1 MAELRV
7 VFAGT
12 PAFAVPALQALVGSA
27 HQVVGVLTQPDRP
40 SGRGRRLTPS
50 AVKGEALRHKLPLLQ
65 PQTLKDQAALAT
77 LAAWQPDVMA
87 VVAYGVILPSEV
99 LALPRLGCLNIHASL
114 LPRWRGA
121 APVQRAILA
130 GDEHTGV
137 TIMLMDSGLDTGPI
151 LLQRRLAVHA
161 RETSGSL
168 HQRLAALGAPA
179 LLEALEGVAQGTLRA
194 HPQRSD
200 GAIYAAKVEK
210 SEALIDWG
218 RDALDLE
225 RAVRAFNP
233 RPLAEA
239 RFAGEPVK
247 IAAARLPSPTADGHA
262 ANSDPVLVLIKP
274 IDSLEHQSGSI
285 IGLEDGAIWVRCGH
299 GCLGIME
306 LQRPGKRR
314 ISATDFAHSCTL
326 SGQRFA

>member
-12 PAFAVPALQALVGSA
+12 PEFAVPALQALVGSP
-27 HQVVGVLTQPDRP
+27 HRIVGVLTQPDRP
-40 SGRGRRLTPS
+40 SGRGRKLTAS
-50 AVKGEALRHKLPLLQ
+50 AVKGEALRHGLALLQ
-65 PQTLKDQAALAT
+65 PQTLKDPHARAA
-77 LAAWQPDVMA
+77 LAAWQPDALA
-87 VVAYGVILPSEV
+87 VVAYGLILPPEV

-121 APVQRAILA
+121 APIQRAILA

-137 TIMLMDSGLDTGPI
+137 TIMSMDSGLDTGPI
-151 LLQRRLAVHA
+151 LLQRRLAMEPG
-161 RETSGSL
+161 ETSGSL

-179 LLEALEGVAQGTLRA
+179 LLEALEGVVQGTLQA
-194 HPQRSD
+194 QPQRSD
-200 GAIYAAKVEK
+200 GAIYAPKVEK

-233 RPLAEA
+233 RPLAET
-239 RFAGEPVK
+239 RFAGEPLKV
-247 IAAARLPSPTADGHA
+247 AAAQLPSPATAA
-262 ANSDPVLVLIKP
+262 RVANLEPVLP
-274 IDSLEHQSGSI
+274 SAGAIDSSERQSGSI
-285 IGLEDGAIWVRCGH
+285 IGLSDGAIWVSCGR
-299 GCLGIME
+299 GCLGITE

-314 ISATDFAHSCTL
+314 ISATDFAHSCNL
-326 SGQRFA
+326 SGQRFT